1 MIHYENLTRQV
12 NFKARIVASN
22 NLITGRSNSVF
33 FTVEQRSPLFVTEL
47 RRVF

>member
-12 NFKARIVASN
+12 NFKACIVPSN
-22 NLITGRSNSVF
+22 NLIPGRPASIF
-33 FTVEQRSPLFVTEL
+33 FTVEQRGPLFVTEL